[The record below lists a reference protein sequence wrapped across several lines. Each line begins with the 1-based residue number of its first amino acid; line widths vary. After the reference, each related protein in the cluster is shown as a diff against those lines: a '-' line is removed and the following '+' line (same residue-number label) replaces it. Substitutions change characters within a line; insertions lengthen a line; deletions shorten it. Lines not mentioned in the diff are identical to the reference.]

1 MQQQTAIADL
11 LERPVPV
18 VESITSAP
26 AVTCTALAPVIKH
39 VFFADD
45 PGRIDCV
52 APAHVIESTGSINVV
67 EIFASHVVRSL
78 PR

>member
-1 MQQQTAIADL
+1 MLADIQ
-11 LERPVPV
+11 ERPVPV

-26 AVTCTALAPVIKH
+26 AVTYTALAPVIKH
-39 VFFADD
+39 VFFAPDD

-67 EIFASHVVRSL
+67 EICASHVVRSF